1 MKNFMKLT
9 LVLMIVVA
17 LGVFAACDFGASDVE
32 AIRFVK
38 APAAS
43 YDQGDE
49 VDIKVFEVE
58 VTYANGATAK
68 FSLDNSLLTVQ
79 GVVDGKLDTSTP
91 GQHTIIVTYQG
102 IKCEFTYMVVG
113 EGTSTGLMDLDQ
125 LTDQKYIDFVEDL
138 RGLANESTD
147 TFTIILDQNYDFTG
161 YEWERFEANTPVV
174 IKSEEGSK
182 HTIKGITVTE
192 YNKDAIGF
200 IAAASKS
207 VTFKDVNFENTSI
220 TSNNKEVS
228 VLVGFL
234 NSGSELRATNVTIT
248 NTYLYGLSC
257 VAPLT
262 GRTANGQIVIDVDHV
277 VVDGGTITSY
287 NPVTVATE
295 DGEGDKIGGLFGQF
309 QGKDPSTLDINNC
322 TVKNITLSGTRDI
335 GGIIAYINDANANI
349 TNNTVENVTFA
360 ASVSGGMRKDKG
372 TRNVGGFIG
381 TVQGA
386 DKQAVKNI
394 VLTGNEGTNVN
405 LYVNSDY
412 DWSRTGKIIGGLRGT
427 HFAFNITINNVNYAM
442 TYIDSHA
449 SFTVGGNEIY
459 ITNCDNIDTTNN
471 FAGYQAMQDEVMPYL
486 NDEKISEK

>member
-17 LGVFAACDFGASDVE
+17 LGVFAACDFSASDVE

-43 YDQGDE
+43 YKLNDVVE
-49 VDIKVFEVE
+49 IKDFEVE
-58 VTYANGATAK
+58 VTYANNSTAR
-68 FSLDNSLLTVQ
+68 FSLNNSLLTVQ

-102 IKCEFTYMVVG
+102 IKCEFTYMVLG
-113 EGTSTGLMDLDQ
+113 DATGLKPVSQHDNQ
-125 LTDQKYIDFVEDL
+125 EHREFVEKLKSLEADKT
-138 RGLANESTD
+138 ETV
-147 TFTIILDQNYDFTG
+147 TITLTQDYDFTG
-161 YEWERFEANTPVV
+161 YEWEKFVANTPVV
-174 IKSEEGSK
+174 IKSEEGST

-192 YNKDAIGF
+192 CNEDAIGF

-207 VTFKDVNFENTSI
+207 VTFEDVKFDNTSI
-220 TSNNKEVS
+220 TSNRKEVS

-234 NSGSELRATNVTIT
+234 NSGSELHATDVTIT

-262 GRTANGQIVIDVDHV
+262 GRTHSGQIVIDVKNV

-309 QGKDPSTLDINNC
+309 QGTGSSTLNIADC

-335 GGIIAYINDANANI
+335 GGIIAYINDADAKL
-349 TNNTVENVTFA
+349 TNNKVENVTFA

-386 DKQAVKNI
+386 EKQAVKNI
-394 VLTGNEGTNVN
+394 VLTGNEYTNVN

-412 DWSRTGKIIGGLRGT
+412 DWSRTGRIIGGLRGT
-427 HFAFNITINNVNYAM
+427 NVAFNITINDVEYVM
-442 TYIDSHA
+442 TYNDSHA
-449 SFTVGGNEIY
+449 YFTVGGYEINL
-459 ITNCDNIDTTNN
+459 INCENIKATEN
-471 FAGYQAMQDEVMPYL
+471 FAAYQAMQDEVMPYL
-486 NDEKISEK
+486 NGEIIL

>member
-43 YDQGDE
+43 YNQNDVVE
-49 VDIKVFEVE
+49 IKDFEVE
-58 VTYANGATAK
+58 VTYANNSTAR
-68 FSLDNSLLTVQ
+68 FSLNNSLLTVQ

-113 EGTSTGLMDLDQ
+113 TSTELKSLDE
-125 LTDQKYIDFVEDL
+125 LTDENYINFVNTL
-138 RGLANESTD
+138 KGLEADNTEKV
-147 TFTIILDQNYDFTG
+147 TIILTQDYDFTG
-161 YEWERFEANTPVV
+161 YEWEKFVANTPVE
-174 IKSEEGSK
+174 IKSEGGTY
-182 HTIKGITVTE
+182 TIKGITVTE
-192 YNKDAIGF
+192 YNEDAIGF

-207 VTFKDVNFENTSI
+207 VTFENVNFDNTSI

-228 VLVGFL
+228 VLVGKL
-234 NSGSELRATNVTIT
+234 NAGSELHATNVTIT

-262 GRTANGQIVIDVDHV
+262 GRTNKVDIDVKNV

-295 DGEGDKIGGLFGQF
+295 DGEGDKIGGLFGQI
-309 QGKDPSTLDINNC
+309 QTKTLSVDITGC
-322 TVKNITLSGTRDI
+322 TVRNITLSGTRDI
-335 GGIIAYINDANANI
+335 GGIVAFIHDVDANL
-349 TNNTVENVTFA
+349 TNNKVENVTFA
-360 ASVSGGMRKDKG
+360 ASVSGGMLQDKG
-372 TRNVGGFIG
+372 TRNVGGLIG

-386 DKQAVKNI
+386 DEQAVKNI
-394 VLTGNEGTNVN
+394 VLTGNEYNTNVN

-427 HFAFNITINNVNYAM
+427 HVAFNITIDDVDYVM
-442 TYIDSHA
+442 TYIDYQA
-449 SFTVGGNEIY
+449 SFTVGEKVIPLSNY
-459 ITNCDNIDTTNN
+459 NNIKATQDFN
-471 FAGYQAMQDEVMPYL
+471 AYQVMQNEVMPYL
-486 NDEKISEK
+486 NGEKISEK

>member
-43 YDQGDE
+43 YNQNE
-49 VDIKVFEVE
+49 VVEIKDFEVE
-58 VTYANGATAK
+58 VTYANNSTAK
-68 FSLDNSLLTVQ
+68 FSLNNSLLTVQ

-113 EGTSTGLMDLDQ
+113 TSTELKSLDE
-125 LTDQKYIDFVEDL
+125 LTDVNYINFVNTL
-138 RGLANESTD
+138 RGLEADNTEKV
-147 TFTIILDQNYDFTG
+147 TIILAQDYDFTG
-161 YEWERFEANTPVV
+161 YEWEKFVANTPVE
-174 IKSEEGSK
+174 IKSEGGTY
-182 HTIKGITVTE
+182 TIKGITVTE
-192 YNKDAIGF
+192 YNEDAIGF

-207 VTFKDVNFENTSI
+207 VTFENVNFDNTSI

-228 VLVGFL
+228 VLVGKL
-234 NSGSELRATNVTIT
+234 NSGSELHATNVTIT

-262 GRTANGQIVIDVDHV
+262 GRTNKVVIDVNNV

-287 NPVTVATE
+287 NPVTVATD
-295 DGEGDKIGGLFGQF
+295 DGEGDKIGGLFGQI
-309 QGKDPSTLDINNC
+309 QDSNSTVDITGC

-335 GGIIAYINDANANI
+335 GGIIAYLADINTNL
-349 TNNTVENVTFA
+349 TNNKVENVTFA
-360 ASVSGGMRKDKG
+360 ASVSGGMLQAKG

-381 TVQGA
+381 TVQGSA
-386 DKQAVKNI
+386 TQAVKNI
-394 VLTGNEGTNVN
+394 VLTDNESTNVN

-427 HFAFNITINNVNYAM
+427 NFAFNITIDGVEYVM
-442 TYIDSHA
+442 TYNDSHA
-449 SFTVGGNEIY
+449 YFTVGGYEINL
-459 ITNCDNIDTTNN
+459 TNCENIIAEEN
-471 FAGYQAMQDEVMPYL
+471 FEGYQAMQDEVMPYL
-486 NDEKISEK
+486 NGEIIL

>member
-43 YDQGDE
+43 YNQNE
-49 VDIKVFEVE
+49 VVEIKDFEVE
-58 VTYANGATAK
+58 VTYANNSTAK
-68 FSLDNSLLTVQ
+68 FSLNNSLLTVQ

-102 IKCEFTYMVVG
+102 IKCEFTYMVVA
-113 EGTSTGLMDLDQ
+113 EGPATGLKSLDE
-125 LTDQKYIDFVEDL
+125 LTDVKYIEFVEKLKSLEADKT
-138 RGLANESTD
+138 ETV
-147 TFTIILDQNYDFTG
+147 TITLTQDYDFTG
-161 YEWERFEANTPVV
+161 YEWEKFVANTPVV
-174 IKSEEGSK
+174 IESEEGST

-192 YNKDAIGF
+192 YNEDAIGF
-200 IAAASKS
+200 IAAANKS
-207 VTFKDVNFENTSI
+207 VTFEDVKFDNTSI
-220 TSNNKEVS
+220 TSNRKEVS
-228 VLVGFL
+228 VLVGKL
-234 NSGSELRATNVTIT
+234 NDGSELHATNVTIT

-262 GRTANGQIVIDVDHV
+262 GRTNKVVINVNNV

-295 DGEGDKIGGLFGQF
+295 DGEGDKIGGLFGQI
-309 QGKDPSTLDINNC
+309 QNSDSTVEITNC
-322 TVKNITLSGTRDI
+322 IVRNITLSGTRDI
-335 GGIIAYINDANANI
+335 GGIIAYLADIE
-349 TNNTVENVTFA
+349 TNLENNKVENVTFA
-360 ASVSGGMRKDKG
+360 ASVSGGMLKDKG

-427 HFAFNITINNVNYAM
+427 NVAFNITINGVDYVM
-442 TYIDSHA
+442 TYNDSHA
-449 SFTVGGNEIY
+449 YFTVGGYEINL
-459 ITNCDNIDTTNN
+459 TNCENIKATED
-471 FAGYQAMQDEVMPYL
+471 FAVYQAMQDEVMPYL
-486 NDEKISEK
+486 NR

>member
-17 LGVFAACDFGASDVE
+17 LGVFAACDFSASDVK
-32 AIRFVK
+32 AIKFVK
-38 APAAS
+38 APEAS
-43 YDQGDE
+43 YELND
-49 VDIKVFEVE
+49 VVLIKEFKVE
-58 VTYANGATAK
+58 VTYANNSKVT

-102 IKCEFTYMVVG
+102 IKCEFTYMVVA
-113 EGTSTGLMDLDQ
+113 EGPATGLTPVSQHD
-125 LTDQKYIDFVEDL
+125 DQKHRDFVAELRRIEDKNA
-138 RGLANESTD
+138 GTV
-147 TFTIILDQNYDFTG
+147 TITLTQDYDFSN
-161 YEWERFEANTPVV
+161 YEWEKFVANTPVV
-174 IKSEEGSK
+174 IKSEGDSPY
-182 HTIKGITVTE
+182 TIKGITVTE
-192 YNKDAIGF
+192 YNEDAIGF
-200 IAAASKS
+200 IAAANKS
-207 VTFKDVNFENTSI
+207 VTFENVNFDNTSI

-228 VLVGFL
+228 VLVGKL
-234 NSGSELRATNVTIT
+234 NNGSELHATNVKIT

-262 GRTANGQIVIDVDHV
+262 GRTNDVEIYVNNV

-295 DGEGDKIGGLFGQF
+295 DGEGDKIGGLFGQI
-309 QGKDPSTLDINNC
+309 QTKTLSVDITGC
-322 TVKNITLSGTRDI
+322 TVRNITLSGTRDI
-335 GGIIAYINDANANI
+335 GGIVAYIHDVDANL
-349 TNNTVENVTFA
+349 TENTVENVTFA

-381 TVQGA
+381 TVQG
-386 DKQAVKNI
+386 DKAEATNNI
-394 VLTGNEGTNVN
+394 VLNGNVDTNVN

-427 HFAFNITINNVNYAM
+427 HFAFNITIDGVEYVM
-442 TYIDSHA
+442 TYNDSHA
-449 SFTVGGNEIY
+449 YFTVDGNEIY
-459 ITNCDNIDTTNN
+459 ITNCDDIDTTNN

-486 NDEKISEK
+486 NGEKISEK

>member
-17 LGVFAACDFGASDVE
+17 LGVFAACDFSASDVE

-43 YDQGDE
+43 YKLNAE
-49 VDIKVFEVE
+49 VEIKDFEVE
-58 VTYANGATAK
+58 VTYANNSTAT
-68 FSLDNSLLTVQ
+68 FNLNNSLLTVQ

-102 IKCEFTYMVVG
+102 IKCEFTYMVLG
-113 EGTSTGLMDLDQ
+113 DATGLKSLDE
-125 LTDQKYIDFVEDL
+125 LTDENYINFVNTL
-138 RGLANESTD
+138 RGLEADKTETV
-147 TFTIILDQNYDFTG
+147 TITLTQDYDFTG
-161 YEWERFEANTPVV
+161 YEWEKFVANTPVV

-192 YNKDAIGF
+192 YNEDAIGF

-207 VTFKDVNFENTSI
+207 VTFKDVNFDNTSI

-228 VLVGFL
+228 VLVGKL
-234 NSGSELRATNVTIT
+234 NNGSELHATNVTIT

-262 GRTANGQIVIDVDHV
+262 GRTNKVVIDVNNV

-287 NPVTVATE
+287 NPVTVATH
-295 DGEGDKIGGLFGQF
+295 DGEGDKIGGLFGQI
-309 QGKDPSTLDINNC
+309 QDSESTVNITGC

-335 GGIIAYINDANANI
+335 GGIIAYLADINTNL
-349 TNNTVENVTFA
+349 TNNKVENVTFA

-381 TVQGA
+381 TVQG
-386 DKQAVKNI
+386 DKAEATNNI
-394 VLTGNEGTNVN
+394 VLNGNEGTNVN

-427 HFAFNITINNVNYAM
+427 NVAFNITIDGVNYVM
-442 TYIDSHA
+442 TYNDSHA
-449 SFTVGGNEIY
+449 SFTVGENEIKLK
-459 ITNCDNIDTTNN
+459 NCDNIIAEED
-471 FAGYQAMQDEVMPYL
+471 FEAYQAMQDEVMPYL
-486 NDEKISEK
+486 NGEIIL

>member
-43 YDQGDE
+43 YNQNE
-49 VDIKVFEVE
+49 VVEIKDFEVE
-58 VTYANGATAK
+58 VTYANNSTAK
-68 FSLDNSLLTVQ
+68 FSLNNSLLTVQ

-113 EGTSTGLMDLDQ
+113 TSTELKSLDE
-125 LTDQKYIDFVEDL
+125 LTDVNYINFVNTL
-138 RGLANESTD
+138 RGLEADNTEKV
-147 TFTIILDQNYDFTG
+147 TIILTQDYDFTG
-161 YEWERFEANTPVV
+161 YEWEKFVANTPVE
-174 IKSEEGSK
+174 IKSEGGTY
-182 HTIKGITVTE
+182 TIKGITVTE
-192 YNKDAIGF
+192 YNEDAIGF

-207 VTFKDVNFENTSI
+207 VTFENVNFDNTSI

-228 VLVGFL
+228 VLVGKL
-234 NSGSELRATNVTIT
+234 NSGSELHATNVTIT

-262 GRTANGQIVIDVDHV
+262 GRTNFDKVVIDVNNV

-287 NPVTVATE
+287 NPVTVATD
-295 DGEGDKIGGLFGQF
+295 DGEGDKIGGLFGQI
-309 QGKDPSTLDINNC
+309 QDSNSTVDITGC

-335 GGIIAYINDANANI
+335 GGIIAYLADINTNL
-349 TNNTVENVTFA
+349 TNNKVENVTFA
-360 ASVSGGMRKDKG
+360 ASVSGGMLQDKG

-394 VLTGNEGTNVN
+394 VLTGNKSTNVN

-412 DWSRTGKIIGGLRGT
+412 DWSRTGRFIGGLRGT
-427 HFAFNITINNVNYAM
+427 NVAFNITIDDVEYVM
-442 TYIDSHA
+442 TYNDSHA
-449 SFTVGGNEIY
+449 YFTVGGYEINL
-459 ITNCDNIDTTNN
+459 TNCENIKATEN
-471 FAGYQAMQDEVMPYL
+471 FAAYQAMQDEVMPYL
-486 NDEKISEK
+486 NGEIIL

>member
-17 LGVFAACDFGASDVE
+17 LGVFAACDFSASDVE

-43 YDQGDE
+43 YKLNDKVE
-49 VDIKVFEVE
+49 IKYFEVE
-58 VTYANGATAK
+58 VTYANKSTAT

-102 IKCEFTYMVVG
+102 IKCEFTYMVVA
-113 EGTSTGLMDLDQ
+113 EGPATGLTPVSQHDKQDH
-125 LTDQKYIDFVEDL
+125 KDFVAKLKTLETE
-138 RGLANESTD
+138 NTKPV
-147 TFTIILDQNYDFTG
+147 TITLTQDYDFSG

-174 IKSEEGSK
+174 ITSGAGGPY
-182 HTIKGITVTE
+182 TIKGITVTE
-192 YNKDAIGF
+192 YNEDAIGF
-200 IAAASKS
+200 IAAANKS
-207 VTFKDVNFENTSI
+207 VTFKDVNFDNTSI

-234 NSGSELRATNVTIT
+234 NSGSELHATNVKIT

-262 GRTANGQIVIDVDHV
+262 GRTANGQIVIDVNNV

-335 GGIIAYINDANANI
+335 GGIIAYINDVDAELI
-349 TNNTVENVTFA
+349 NNKVENVTFA

-394 VLTGNEGTNVN
+394 VLKDNVGTNVN

-412 DWSRTGKIIGGLRGT
+412 DWSRTGRIIGGLRGT
-427 HFAFNITINNVNYAM
+427 HVAFNITINGVNYVM

-449 SFTVGGNEIY
+449 SFTVGEKVINLS
-459 ITNCDNIDTTNN
+459 NSKNIKATED
-471 FAGYQAMQDEVMPYL
+471 FEVYQAMQDEVMPYL
-486 NDEKISEK
+486 NDEIIL

>member
-17 LGVFAACDFGASDVE
+17 LGVFAACDFSASDVK
-32 AIRFVK
+32 AIKFVE

-43 YDQGDE
+43 YKLND
-49 VDIKVFEVE
+49 KVEIEKFKVE
-58 VTYANGATAK
+58 VTYANNSKAT

-113 EGTSTGLMDLDQ
+113 EGPATGLKSLDELTDPKYKEFVAKLRSLEVSTETVNITLDQ
-125 LTDQKYIDFVEDL
+125 D
-138 RGLANESTD
+138 
-147 TFTIILDQNYDFTG
+147 YDFSE
-161 YEWERFEANTPVV
+161 YEWEKFVANTPVV

-192 YNKDAIGF
+192 YNEDAIGF
-200 IAAASKS
+200 IAAANKS
-207 VTFKDVNFENTSI
+207 VTFENVNFENTSI
-220 TSNNKEVS
+220 TSNRKEVS
-228 VLVGFL
+228 VLVGKL
-234 NSGSELRATNVTIT
+234 NPGSELHATNVKIT

-262 GRTANGQIVIDVDHV
+262 GRTAQGQIVIDVDNV

-309 QGKDPSTLDINNC
+309 QGTGSSSTLDITNC

-335 GGIIAYINDANANI
+335 GGIIAYINDADAEL

-381 TVQGA
+381 TVQG
-386 DKQAVKNI
+386 DKAEATKNI
-394 VLTGNEGTNVN
+394 VLSGNVGTNVN

-427 HFAFNITINNVNYAM
+427 HFAFNITINGVNYAM

-449 SFTVGGNEIY
+449 SFTVGGNEID
-459 ITNCDNIDTTNN
+459 ITNCDDIDTTKN
-471 FAGYQAMQDEVMPYL
+471 FEVYQAMQNEVMPYL
-486 NDEKISEK
+486 NGEK

>member
-43 YDQGDE
+43 YDQNDVVE
-49 VDIKVFEVE
+49 IKDFEVE
-58 VTYANGATAK
+58 VTYANNSTAR
-68 FSLDNSLLTVQ
+68 FSLNNSLLTVQ

-113 EGTSTGLMDLDQ
+113 TSTGLKDLDE
-125 LTDQKYIDFVEDL
+125 LTDQNDIEFVKKL
-138 RGLANESTD
+138 RSLKAESTE
-147 TFTIILDQNYDFTG
+147 TVTITLTKNYDFSG
-161 YEWERFEANTPVV
+161 YEWEKFVVNTPVV
-174 IKSEEGSK
+174 IKSEGDSPY
-182 HTIKGITVTE
+182 TIKGITVTKCDE
-192 YNKDAIGF
+192 DAIGF

-207 VTFKDVNFENTSI
+207 VTFENVNFENTSI
-220 TSNNKEVS
+220 TSNRKEVS
-228 VLVGFL
+228 VLVGKL
-234 NSGSELRATNVTIT
+234 NDGSALNATNVTIT

-262 GRTANGQIVIDVDHV
+262 GRTNKVDINVKNV

-295 DGEGDKIGGLFGQF
+295 DGEGDKIGGLFGQI
-309 QGKDPSTLDINNC
+309 QDSNSTVDITGC

-335 GGIIAYINDANANI
+335 GGIIAYLADIN
-349 TNNTVENVTFA
+349 TNLTDNKVENVTFA
-360 ASVSGGMRKDKG
+360 ASVSGGMLQDKG

-394 VLTGNEGTNVN
+394 VLSGNKDTNVN

-427 HFAFNITINNVNYAM
+427 DFAFNITINGVEYVM
-442 TYIDSHA
+442 TYNDSHA
-449 SFTVGGNEIY
+449 YFTVGENEIKLK
-459 ITNCDNIDTTNN
+459 NCDNIKAEEN
-471 FAGYQAMQDEVMPYL
+471 FEGYQAMQDEVMPYL
-486 NDEKISEK
+486 NGEILSEK

>member
-17 LGVFAACDFGASDVE
+17 LGVFAACDFSASDVE
-32 AIRFVK
+32 AIKFVK

-43 YDQGDE
+43 YNQNE
-49 VDIKVFEVE
+49 VVEIKDFEVE
-58 VTYANGATAK
+58 VTYANNSTAR
-68 FSLDNSLLTVQ
+68 FSLNNSLLTVQ

-113 EGTSTGLMDLDQ
+113 TSTELKSLDE
-125 LTDQKYIDFVEDL
+125 LTDENYINFVNTL
-138 RGLANESTD
+138 RGLEADNTEKV
-147 TFTIILDQNYDFTG
+147 TITLTQNYDFTG
-161 YEWERFEANTPVV
+161 YEWEKFVVNTPVV
-174 IKSEEGSK
+174 IKSEKGST

-192 YNKDAIGF
+192 YNEDAIGF

-207 VTFKDVNFENTSI
+207 VTFENVNFDNTSI

-228 VLVGFL
+228 VLVGKL
-234 NSGSELRATNVTIT
+234 NAGSELHATNVTIT

-262 GRTANGQIVIDVDHV
+262 GRTNKVVIDVNNV

-287 NPVTVATE
+287 NPVTVATD
-295 DGEGDKIGGLFGQF
+295 DGEGDKIGGLFGQI
-309 QGKDPSTLDINNC
+309 QDSNSTVNITGC

-335 GGIIAYINDANANI
+335 GGIIAYLADINTNL
-349 TNNTVENVTFA
+349 TNNKVENVTFA
-360 ASVSGGMRKDKG
+360 ASVSGGMLQDKG

-394 VLTGNEGTNVN
+394 VLSGNEGTNVN

-427 HFAFNITINNVNYAM
+427 NVAFNITINGVDYVM
-442 TYIDSHA
+442 TYNDSHA
-449 SFTVGGNEIY
+449 YFTVGGYEINL
-459 ITNCDNIDTTNN
+459 TNCENIKATED
-471 FAGYQAMQDEVMPYL
+471 FAVYQAMQDEVMPYL
-486 NDEKISEK
+486 NGEIIL

>member
-17 LGVFAACDFGASDVE
+17 LGVFAACDFSASDVE
-32 AIRFVK
+32 AIKFVK

-43 YDQGDE
+43 YKQYQE
-49 VDIKVFEVE
+49 VEIKDFEVK
-58 VTYANGATAK
+58 VTYANNSTAT

-113 EGTSTGLMDLDQ
+113 TSTGLKPVSQHDKQDH
-125 LTDQKYIDFVEDL
+125 KDFVAKL
-138 RGLANESTD
+138 KTLANEGTD
-147 TFTIILDQNYDFTG
+147 TVEIILDQDYDFSN
-161 YEWERFEANTPVV
+161 YEWEKFVANTPVV
-174 IKSEEGSK
+174 IKSEEGK
-182 HTIKGITVTE
+182 THTIKGITVTE
-192 YNKDAIGF
+192 YNDDAIGF
-200 IAAASKS
+200 IAEANKS
-207 VTFKDVNFENTSI
+207 VTFKDVKFENTSI
-220 TSNNKEVS
+220 TSNRKEVS
-228 VLVGFL
+228 VLVGKL
-234 NSGSELRATNVTIT
+234 NNGSALNATNVTIT

-262 GRTANGQIVIDVDHV
+262 GRTNKVDINVNNV
-277 VVDGGTITSY
+277 VVNGGTITSY

-295 DGEGDKIGGLFGQF
+295 DGEGDKIGGLFGQI
-309 QGKDPSTLDINNC
+309 QDSNSTVKITGC
-322 TVKNITLSGTRDI
+322 TVRNITLSGTRDI
-335 GGIIAYINDANANI
+335 GGIVAFIHDVDANLTYNK
-349 TNNTVENVTFA
+349 VENVTFA
-360 ASVSGGMRKDKG
+360 ASVSGGMLQKKG

-381 TVQGA
+381 TVQGSA
-386 DKQAVKNI
+386 TQAVKNI
-394 VLTGNEGTNVN
+394 VLKDNVGTNVN

-449 SFTVGGNEIY
+449 SFTVGGNEID
-459 ITNCDNIDTTNN
+459 ITNCDDIDTTKN
-471 FAGYQAMQDEVMPYL
+471 FATYQAMQDEVMPYL
-486 NDEKISEK
+486 NGEIIL

>member
-17 LGVFAACDFGASDVE
+17 LGVFAACDFSASDVE

-43 YDQGDE
+43 YKLNAE
-49 VDIKVFEVE
+49 VEIKDFEVE
-58 VTYANGATAK
+58 VTYANNSTAK
-68 FSLDNSLLTVQ
+68 FSLNNSLLTVQ

-102 IKCEFTYMVVG
+102 IKCEFTYMVLG
-113 EGTSTGLMDLDQ
+113 DATE
-125 LTDQKYIDFVEDL
+125 LTPVSKHHEESHRKFVEKL
-138 RGLANESTD
+138 KTLANVSNNEV
-147 TFTIILDQNYDFTG
+147 IIPLTQNYDFTG
-161 YEWERFEANTPVV
+161 YEWEKFVANTPVK
-174 IKSEEGSK
+174 IKSEGGPY
-182 HTIKGITVTE
+182 TIKGITVTE
-192 YNKDAIGF
+192 CNENEIGF

-207 VTFKDVNFENTSI
+207 VTFENVNFENTSI

-228 VLVGFL
+228 VLVGKL
-234 NSGSELRATNVTIT
+234 NNGSELHATNVTIT

-262 GRTANGQIVIDVDHV
+262 GRTEGGQIVIDVKNV
-277 VVDGGTITSY
+277 VVNGGTITSY

-309 QGKDPSTLDINNC
+309 QGTGSSTLNIADCI
-322 TVKNITLSGTRDI
+322 VKNITLSGTRDI
-335 GGIIAYINDANANI
+335 GGIIAYINDADAKL
-349 TNNTVENVTFA
+349 TNNKVENVTFA

-381 TVQGA
+381 TVQG
-386 DKQAVKNI
+386 DKAEATKNI

-412 DWSRTGKIIGGLRGT
+412 DWSRTGRFIGGLRGYS
-427 HFAFNITINNVNYAM
+427 FAFNITINGVDYVM
-442 TYIDSHA
+442 TYNDSHA
-449 SFTVGGNEIY
+449 SFTVGENEIKLK
-459 ITNCDNIDTTNN
+459 NCDNIIAENN
-471 FAGYQAMQDEVMPYL
+471 FDGYQAMQDEVMPYL
-486 NDEKISEK
+486 NREIIL

>member
-43 YDQGDE
+43 YNQNE
-49 VDIKVFEVE
+49 VVEIKDFEVE
-58 VTYANGATAK
+58 VTYANNSTAK
-68 FSLDNSLLTVQ
+68 FSLNNSLLTVQ

-113 EGTSTGLMDLDQ
+113 TSTELKSLDE
-125 LTDQKYIDFVEDL
+125 LTDENYINFVNTL
-138 RGLANESTD
+138 RGLEADNTEKV
-147 TFTIILDQNYDFTG
+147 TIILTQDYDFTG
-161 YEWERFEANTPVV
+161 YEWEKFVANTPVE
-174 IKSEEGSK
+174 IKSEGGTY
-182 HTIKGITVTE
+182 TIKGITVTE
-192 YNKDAIGF
+192 CNEDAIGF

-207 VTFKDVNFENTSI
+207 VTFENVNFDNTSI

-228 VLVGFL
+228 VLVGKL
-234 NSGSELRATNVTIT
+234 NAGSELHATNVTIT

-262 GRTANGQIVIDVDHV
+262 GRTNKVDIDVKNV

-295 DGEGDKIGGLFGQF
+295 DGEGDKIGGLFGQI
-309 QGKDPSTLDINNC
+309 QDSNSTVKITGC

-335 GGIIAYINDANANI
+335 GGIIAYLADINTNL
-349 TNNTVENVTFA
+349 TNNKVENVTFA
-360 ASVSGGMRKDKG
+360 ASVSGGMLKDKG

-381 TVQGA
+381 TVQGSA
-386 DKQAVKNI
+386 TEAVNNI
-394 VLTGNEGTNVN
+394 VLSNNVDTNVN
-405 LYVNSDY
+405 LYVNSDF
-412 DWSRTGKIIGGLRGT
+412 DWSRTGRFIGGLRGYS
-427 HFAFNITINNVNYAM
+427 FAFNITINGVDYVM
-442 TYIDSHA
+442 TYNDSHA
-449 SFTVGGNEIY
+449 SFTVGENEIKLK
-459 ITNCDNIDTTNN
+459 NCDNIIAEEN
-471 FAGYQAMQDEVMPYL
+471 FEGYQAMQDEVMPYL
-486 NDEKISEK
+486 NDEIIL

>member
-32 AIRFVK
+32 AIKFVK

-43 YDQGDE
+43 YGLNKVVE
-49 VDIKVFEVE
+49 IKDFVVE
-58 VTYANGATAK
+58 VTYANGATAT
-68 FSLDNSLLTVQ
+68 FSLNNSLLTVQ

-102 IKCEFTYMVVG
+102 IKCEFTYMVLGDATELKPVSQHDNQ
-113 EGTSTGLMDLDQ
+113 EHRE
-125 LTDQKYIDFVEDL
+125 FVEKLKSLEADKT
-138 RGLANESTD
+138 ETV
-147 TFTIILDQNYDFTG
+147 TITLTQDYDFTG
-161 YEWERFEANTPVV
+161 YEWEKFVANTPVV
-174 IKSEEGSK
+174 IKSEEGST

-192 YNKDAIGF
+192 CNEDAIGF

-207 VTFKDVNFENTSI
+207 VTFENVKFDNTSI
-220 TSNNKEVS
+220 TSNRKEVS
-228 VLVGFL
+228 VLVGKL
-234 NSGSELRATNVTIT
+234 NSGSKLYATNVTIT

-262 GRTANGQIVIDVDHV
+262 GRTAPGQIVIDVKNV

-309 QGKDPSTLDINNC
+309 QGTGSSTLDINGC

-335 GGIIAYINDANANI
+335 GGIIAYINDAVANL
-349 TNNTVENVTFA
+349 TNNKVENVTFA
-360 ASVSGGMRKDKG
+360 ASVSGGMAQKKG

-381 TVQGA
+381 TVQGSA
-386 DKQAVKNI
+386 TQATNNI
-394 VLTGNEGTNVN
+394 VLSGNKDTNVN

-427 HFAFNITINNVNYAM
+427 DFAFNITINGVEYVM
-442 TYIDSHA
+442 TYNDSHA
-449 SFTVGGNEIY
+449 YFTVGENEIKLK
-459 ITNCDNIDTTNN
+459 NCDNIKAEEN
-471 FAGYQAMQDEVMPYL
+471 FEGYQAMQDEVMPYL
-486 NDEKISEK
+486 NREIIL

>member
-17 LGVFAACDFGASDVE
+17 LGVFAACDFSASDVE

-43 YDQGDE
+43 YKLNDVVE
-49 VDIKVFEVE
+49 IKDFEVE
-58 VTYANGATAK
+58 VTYANNSTAK
-68 FSLDNSLLTVQ
+68 FSLNNSLLTVQ

-102 IKCEFTYMVVG
+102 IKCEFTYMVLG
-113 EGTSTGLMDLDQ
+113 DATE
-125 LTDQKYIDFVEDL
+125 LTPVSQHENQEHRDFVAKL
-138 RGLANESTD
+138 KTLANESTD
-147 TFTIILDQNYDFTG
+147 TVTITLTQDYDFTG
-161 YEWERFEANTPVV
+161 YEWEKFVANTPVV
-174 IKSEEGSK
+174 IKSEEGSTY
-182 HTIKGITVTE
+182 TIKGITVTE
-192 YNKDAIGF
+192 CNEKEIGF

-207 VTFKDVNFENTSI
+207 VTFENVNFDNTSI
-220 TSNNKEVS
+220 TSNEKEVS

-234 NSGSELRATNVTIT
+234 NSGSELHATDVTIT

-262 GRTANGQIVIDVDHV
+262 GRTHSGQIVIDVDNV

-309 QGKDPSTLDINNC
+309 QGKGSSTLDINNC

-335 GGIIAYINDANANI
+335 GGIIAYINDADANL
-349 TNNTVENVTFA
+349 TNNKVENVTFA
-360 ASVSGGMRKDKG
+360 ASVSGGMLQDKG

-381 TVQGA
+381 TVQG
-386 DKQAVKNI
+386 DKAEATKNI

-412 DWSRTGKIIGGLRGT
+412 DWSRTGRFIGGLRGT
-427 HFAFNITINNVNYAM
+427 NFVFNITINGTNYVM
-442 TYIDSHA
+442 TYIGSRA
-449 SFTVGGNEIY
+449 YFTVDENEIE
-459 ITNCDNIDTTNN
+459 ITKCENITAGVD
-471 FAGYQAMQDEVMPYL
+471 FDGYQAMQNEVMPYL
-486 NDEKISEK
+486 NGEIIL

>member
-43 YDQGDE
+43 YNQNE
-49 VDIKVFEVE
+49 VVEIKDFEVE
-58 VTYANGATAK
+58 VTYANNSTAK
-68 FSLDNSLLTVQ
+68 FSLNNSLLTVQ

-113 EGTSTGLMDLDQ
+113 TSTELKSLDE
-125 LTDQKYIDFVEDL
+125 LTDVNYINFVNTL
-138 RGLANESTD
+138 RGLEADNTEKV
-147 TFTIILDQNYDFTG
+147 TIILTQDYDFTG
-161 YEWERFEANTPVV
+161 YEWEKFVANTPVE
-174 IKSEEGSK
+174 IKSEGGTY
-182 HTIKGITVTE
+182 TIKGITVTE
-192 YNKDAIGF
+192 YNEDAIGF

-207 VTFKDVNFENTSI
+207 VTFENVNFDNTSI

-228 VLVGFL
+228 VLVGKL
-234 NSGSELRATNVTIT
+234 NSGSELHATNVTIT

-262 GRTANGQIVIDVDHV
+262 GRTNKVVIDVNNV

-287 NPVTVATE
+287 NPVTVATD
-295 DGEGDKIGGLFGQF
+295 DGEGDKIGGLFGQI
-309 QGKDPSTLDINNC
+309 QDSNSTVDITGC

-335 GGIIAYINDANANI
+335 GGIIAYLADINTNL
-349 TNNTVENVTFA
+349 TNNKVENVTFA
-360 ASVSGGMRKDKG
+360 ASVSGGMLQDKG

-386 DKQAVKNI
+386 YKQAVKNI
-394 VLTGNEGTNVN
+394 VLTGNEYTNVN

-412 DWSRTGKIIGGLRGT
+412 DWSRTGRIIGGLRGT
-427 HFAFNITINNVNYAM
+427 NVAFNITINDVEYVM
-442 TYIDSHA
+442 TYNDSHA
-449 SFTVGGNEIY
+449 YFTVGGYEINL
-459 ITNCDNIDTTNN
+459 INCENIKATEN
-471 FAGYQAMQDEVMPYL
+471 FEAYQAMQDEVMPYL
-486 NDEKISEK
+486 NGEIIL

>member
-17 LGVFAACDFGASDVE
+17 LGVFAACDFSASDVE
-32 AIRFVK
+32 AIKFVK

-43 YDQGDE
+43 YGLNQVVE
-49 VDIKVFEVE
+49 IKDFEVE
-58 VTYANGATAK
+58 VTYANNSTAR
-68 FSLDNSLLTVQ
+68 FSLNNSLLTVQ

-113 EGTSTGLMDLDQ
+113 TSTELKSLDE
-125 LTDQKYIDFVEDL
+125 LTDVNYINFVNTLKSLEADKT
-138 RGLANESTD
+138 ETV
-147 TFTIILDQNYDFTG
+147 TITLTQDYDFTG
-161 YEWERFEANTPVV
+161 YEWKKFVANTPVV
-174 IKSEEGSK
+174 IKSEEGST

-192 YNKDAIGF
+192 CNEDAIGF

-207 VTFKDVNFENTSI
+207 VTFEDVKFDNTSI
-220 TSNNKEVS
+220 TSNRKEVS
-228 VLVGFL
+228 VLVGKL
-234 NSGSELRATNVTIT
+234 NAGSELHATNVTIT

-262 GRTANGQIVIDVDHV
+262 GRTNKVVIDVNNV

-287 NPVTVATE
+287 NPVTVATD
-295 DGEGDKIGGLFGQF
+295 DGEGDKIGGLFGQI
-309 QGKDPSTLDINNC
+309 QDSNSTVDITGC

-335 GGIIAYINDANANI
+335 GGIIAYLADINTNL
-349 TNNTVENVTFA
+349 TNNKVENVTFA
-360 ASVSGGMRKDKG
+360 ASVSGGMLQDKG

-394 VLTGNEGTNVN
+394 VLTGNEYTNVN

-412 DWSRTGKIIGGLRGT
+412 DWSRTGRIIGGLRGT
-427 HFAFNITINNVNYAM
+427 NVAFNITIDDVEYVM
-442 TYIDSHA
+442 TYNDSHA
-449 SFTVGGNEIY
+449 YFTVGGYEINL
-459 ITNCDNIDTTNN
+459 INCENIKATEN
-471 FAGYQAMQDEVMPYL
+471 FAAYQAMQDEVMPYL
-486 NDEKISEK
+486 NGEIIL

>member
-1 MKNFMKLT
+1 MKLT

-43 YDQGDE
+43 YNQNE
-49 VDIKVFEVE
+49 VVEIKDFEVE
-58 VTYANGATAK
+58 VTYANNSTAK
-68 FSLDNSLLTVQ
+68 FSLNNSLLTVQ

-113 EGTSTGLMDLDQ
+113 TSTELKSLDE
-125 LTDQKYIDFVEDL
+125 LTDVNYINFVNTL
-138 RGLANESTD
+138 RGLEADNTEKV
-147 TFTIILDQNYDFTG
+147 TIILTQDYDFTG
-161 YEWERFEANTPVV
+161 YEWEKFVANTPVE
-174 IKSEEGSK
+174 IKSEGGTY
-182 HTIKGITVTE
+182 TIKGITVTE
-192 YNKDAIGF
+192 YNEDAIGF

-207 VTFKDVNFENTSI
+207 VTFENVNFDNTSI

-228 VLVGFL
+228 VLVGKL
-234 NSGSELRATNVTIT
+234 NSGSELHATNVTIT

-262 GRTANGQIVIDVDHV
+262 GRTNKVVIDVNNV

-287 NPVTVATE
+287 NPVTVATD
-295 DGEGDKIGGLFGQF
+295 DGEGDKIGGLFGQI
-309 QGKDPSTLDINNC
+309 QDSNSTVDITGC

-335 GGIIAYINDANANI
+335 GGIIAYLADINTNL
-349 TNNTVENVTFA
+349 TNNKVENVTFA
-360 ASVSGGMRKDKG
+360 ASVSGGMLQDKG

-394 VLTGNEGTNVN
+394 VLTGNEYTNVN

-412 DWSRTGKIIGGLRGT
+412 DWSRTGRIIGGLRGT
-427 HFAFNITINNVNYAM
+427 NVAFNITINDVEYVM
-442 TYIDSHA
+442 TYNDSHA
-449 SFTVGGNEIY
+449 YFTVGGYEINL
-459 ITNCDNIDTTNN
+459 INCENIKATEN
-471 FAGYQAMQDEVMPYL
+471 FEAYQAMQDEVMPYL
-486 NDEKISEK
+486 NGEIIL

>member
-43 YDQGDE
+43 YNQNE
-49 VDIKVFEVE
+49 VVEIKDFEVE
-58 VTYANGATAK
+58 VTYANNSTAK
-68 FSLDNSLLTVQ
+68 FSLNNSLLTVQ

-113 EGTSTGLMDLDQ
+113 TSTGLKSLDE
-125 LTDQKYIDFVEDL
+125 LTDEKYINFVNTL
-138 RGLANESTD
+138 RGLEADKTETV
-147 TFTIILDQNYDFTG
+147 TITLTQDYDFTS
-161 YEWERFEANTPVV
+161 YEWEKFVANTPVV
-174 IKSEEGSK
+174 IKSDEGDP

-192 YNKDAIGF
+192 CNEDAIGF

-207 VTFKDVNFENTSI
+207 VTFKDVKFDNTSI
-220 TSNNKEVS
+220 TSNRKEVS
-228 VLVGFL
+228 VLVGKL
-234 NSGSELRATNVTIT
+234 NAGSALYATNVKIT

-262 GRTANGQIVIDVDHV
+262 GRTNKVDIDVKNV

-295 DGEGDKIGGLFGQF
+295 DGEGDKIGGLFGQI
-309 QGKDPSTLDINNC
+309 QDSNSTVKITGC

-335 GGIIAYINDANANI
+335 GGIIAYLADIN
-349 TNNTVENVTFA
+349 TNLTDNKVENVTFA
-360 ASVSGGMRKDKG
+360 ASVSGGMLQDKG

-394 VLTGNEGTNVN
+394 VLSGNEGTNVN

-427 HFAFNITINNVNYAM
+427 NVAFNITINGVDYVM
-442 TYIDSHA
+442 TYNDSHA
-449 SFTVGGNEIY
+449 YFTVGGYEINL
-459 ITNCDNIDTTNN
+459 TKCENIKATED
-471 FAGYQAMQDEVMPYL
+471 FAVYQAMQDEVMPYL
-486 NDEKISEK
+486 NGEIIL

>member
-43 YDQGDE
+43 YNQNE
-49 VDIKVFEVE
+49 VVEIKDFEVE
-58 VTYANGATAK
+58 VTYANGAPAT
-68 FSLDNSLLTVQ
+68 FSLNNSLLTVQ

-102 IKCEFTYMVVG
+102 IKCEFTYMVLG
-113 EGTSTGLMDLDQ
+113 DATE
-125 LTDQKYIDFVEDL
+125 LTPVSQHENQEHRDFVAKLKSLEADKT
-138 RGLANESTD
+138 ETV
-147 TFTIILDQNYDFTG
+147 TITLTQDYDFTG
-161 YEWERFEANTPVV
+161 YEWEKFVANTPVV
-174 IKSEEGSK
+174 IKSEGDSPY
-182 HTIKGITVTE
+182 TIKGITVTE
-192 YNKDAIGF
+192 CNEKAIGF

-207 VTFKDVNFENTSI
+207 VTFENVNFDNTSI
-220 TSNNKEVS
+220 TSNEKEVS

-234 NSGSELRATNVTIT
+234 NSGSELHATDVTIT

-262 GRTANGQIVIDVDHV
+262 GRTHSGQIVIDVKNV

-309 QGKDPSTLDINNC
+309 QGTGSSTLDITNC

-335 GGIIAYINDANANI
+335 GGIIAYINDVDANLTDNK
-349 TNNTVENVTFA
+349 VENVTFA

-381 TVQGA
+381 TVQG
-386 DKQAVKNI
+386 DKAEATKNI
-394 VLTGNEGTNVN
+394 VLSGNVDTNVN

-412 DWSRTGKIIGGLRGT
+412 DWSRTGRFIGGLRGYS
-427 HFAFNITINNVNYAM
+427 FAFNITINGVDYVM
-442 TYIDSHA
+442 TYNDSHA
-449 SFTVGGNEIY
+449 SFTVGENEIKLK
-459 ITNCDNIDTTNN
+459 NCDNIKAEEN
-471 FAGYQAMQDEVMPYL
+471 FDGYQAMQDEVMPYL
-486 NDEKISEK
+486 NREIIL

>member
-17 LGVFAACDFGASDVE
+17 LGVFAACDFSASDVK
-32 AIRFVK
+32 AIKFVK

-43 YDQGDE
+43 YEQYQE
-49 VDIKVFEVE
+49 VGIKEFKVE
-58 VTYANGATAK
+58 VTYANNSTAE

-102 IKCEFTYMVVG
+102 IKCEFTYMVLG
-113 EGTSTGLMDLDQ
+113 DATGLKSLDE
-125 LTDQKYIDFVEDL
+125 LTDQNDIEFVKKL
-138 RGLANESTD
+138 RSLKAESTK
-147 TFTIILDQNYDFTG
+147 TVTITLTKNYDFSG
-161 YEWERFEANTPVV
+161 YEWEKFVANTPVE
-174 IKSEEGSK
+174 IKSEGGTY
-182 HTIKGITVTE
+182 TIKGITVTE
-192 YNKDAIGF
+192 CNEDAIGF

-220 TSNNKEVS
+220 TSNRKEVS
-228 VLVGFL
+228 VLVGKL
-234 NSGSELRATNVTIT
+234 NNGSALNATNVTIT

-262 GRTANGQIVIDVDHV
+262 GRTNKVDIVVNNV

-287 NPVTVATE
+287 NPVTVATD
-295 DGEGDKIGGLFGQF
+295 DGEGDKIGGLFGQI
-309 QGKDPSTLDINNC
+309 QDSNSTVNITGC

-335 GGIIAYINDANANI
+335 GGIVAYLADIK
-349 TNNTVENVTFA
+349 TNLENNKVENVTFA
-360 ASVSGGMRKDKG
+360 ASVSGGMAQKKG

-394 VLTGNEGTNVN
+394 VLSGNEGTNVN

-427 HFAFNITINNVNYAM
+427 NVAFNITINGVDYVM
-442 TYIDSHA
+442 TYNDSHA
-449 SFTVGGNEIY
+449 YFTVGEYEINLK
-459 ITNCDNIDTTNN
+459 NCENIKASED
-471 FAGYQAMQDEVMPYL
+471 FEVYQAMQNEVMPYL
-486 NDEKISEK
+486 NGEIIL

>member
-17 LGVFAACDFGASDVE
+17 LGVFAACDFSASDVK

-38 APAAS
+38 APEAS
-43 YDQGDE
+43 YDLNDE
-49 VDIKVFEVE
+49 VLIKNFKVE
-58 VTYANGATAK
+58 VTYANDSIAE

-113 EGTSTGLMDLDQ
+113 EGPATGLKSLKDHPDQ
-125 LTDQKYIDFVEDL
+125 IFVNEL
-138 RGLANESTD
+138 RELAKESTE
-147 TFTIILDQNYDFTG
+147 TVTITLTKNYDFSG
-161 YEWERFEANTPVV
+161 YEWEKFVANTPVV
-174 IKSEEGSK
+174 IKSEGGTY
-182 HTIKGITVTE
+182 TIKGITVTE
-192 YNKDAIGF
+192 CNEDAIGF

-207 VTFKDVNFENTSI
+207 VTFENVNFDNTSI

-228 VLVGFL
+228 VLVGKL
-234 NSGSELRATNVTIT
+234 NSGSELHATNVTIT

-262 GRTANGQIVIDVDHV
+262 GRTNKVVIDVNNV

-287 NPVTVATE
+287 NPVTVATD
-295 DGEGDKIGGLFGQF
+295 DGEGDKIGGLFGQI
-309 QGKDPSTLDINNC
+309 QDSNSTVNITGC

-335 GGIIAYINDANANI
+335 GGIIAYLADINTNL
-349 TNNTVENVTFA
+349 TNNKVENVTFA
-360 ASVSGGMRKDKG
+360 ASVSGGMLQDKG

-394 VLTGNEGTNVN
+394 VLSGNEGTNVN

-427 HFAFNITINNVNYAM
+427 NVAFNITINGVDYVM
-442 TYIDSHA
+442 TYNDSHA
-449 SFTVGGNEIY
+449 YFTVGGYEINL
-459 ITNCDNIDTTNN
+459 TNCENIKATED
-471 FAGYQAMQDEVMPYL
+471 FAVYQAMQDEVMPYL
-486 NDEKISEK
+486 NGEIIL